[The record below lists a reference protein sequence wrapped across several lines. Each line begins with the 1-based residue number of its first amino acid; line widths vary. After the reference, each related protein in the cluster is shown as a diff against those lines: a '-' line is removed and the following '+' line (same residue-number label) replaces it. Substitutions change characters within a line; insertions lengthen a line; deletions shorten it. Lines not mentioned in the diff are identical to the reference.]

1 VNNLSSTSRCL
12 LFIALLAVPLSAGA
26 QNTGRLMSLFNKLAQ
41 KGDDK
46 LNREGP
52 DAAIE
57 FYEDA
62 LLDPVFE
69 NFGRIHLRMAQ
80 IHQEEGRYA
89 DAMYHFE
96 ACIEDKRVDEIDR
109 NFICKG
115 GLEEVSAPLE
125 IMHLP
130 RDARVFILEPRMKNG
145 PFDSGDRLPLGW
157 VELTVEAPGH
167 HARNSRFEHRRN
179 TPWEA
184 RLGMRL
190 RDGQIVPDGF
200 ISGGDGDDE
209 VDPMETMAPTGP
221 SGASNWPIYLTA
233 GVGAALIGS
242 GIGVGLNNQAAF
254 EDTRA
259 TQAAGTCLPM
269 PQTFPCGQSIT
280 EARNRAVLAD
290 TLWISGT
297 AVVTSALVWWLFRDD
312 DPQEEGAP

>member
-1 VNNLSSTSRCL
+1 
-12 LFIALLAVPLSAGA
+12 
-26 QNTGRLMSLFNKLAQ
+26 MSDFNKLAQ
-41 KGDDK
+41 KGDDVLRLK
-46 LNREGP
+46 GP

-57 FYEDA
+57 FYEEA
-62 LLDPVFE
+62 LDDPKFE

-96 ACIEDKRVDEIDR
+96 VCQEDRRVDEIDR

-115 GLEEVSAPLE
+115 GLDEVSAPLE
-125 IMHLP
+125 ILHLP
-130 RDARVFILEPRMKNG
+130 RDARVFILEPRMKTG
-145 PFDSGDRLPLGW
+145 PFTSGDPLPLGW

-167 HARNSRFEHRRN
+167 HARNSRFDHRRD

-190 RDGQIVPDGF
+190 RDGQIVPEGF
-200 ISGGDGDDE
+200 ISDGQRDD
-209 VDPMETMAPTGP
+209 VIDPMENMAPTAP
-221 SGASNWPIYLTA
+221 SGASRWPIYLTA
-233 GVGAALIGS
+233 GMGAALIGA
-242 GIGVGLNNQAAF
+242 GVGVGLNNQAVF

-259 TQAAGTCLPM
+259 TQSAGTCLPV

-297 AVVTSALVWWLFRDD
+297 TIITSALIWWLLDD